1 MYDMTERVKEA
12 WKYYDKILDKN
23 IDEISRLSG
32 VPKDKMV
39 KINPAEFIVKNE
51 YQTIRGYEFKS
62 IGKWIANIKNDDN
75 YLISPEDDCA
85 RTANQLSYKEKIG
98 NIRIRGSKCKVVP
111 VHSKIAL
118 DFFRRNHRQ
127 SLPNLRSTAISLGL
141 TYKGKLVGCMTY
153 DKSGGAVRGASKEDM
168 YELMRLAFAHGYSIA
183 GGASR
188 LQKHC
193 EEILRNQGETAIFSY
208 SNATINNGKVYEALG
223 FKCEKIND
231 GQPFV
236 IMENNKIV
244 RLITLYPHSTDK
256 ALALNGRLKSHVG
269 GNRLWTKDL

>member
-12 WKYYDKILDKN
+12 WEYYNKILDKN

-32 VPKDKMV
+32 VSKDKMV
-39 KINPAEFIVKNE
+39 KINPAEFIEKNK
-51 YQTIRGYEFKS
+51 YQTIKGYKFQA
-62 IGKWIANIKNDDN
+62 IGGWIAATKQDDN

-85 RTANQLSYKEKIG
+85 RTANQISYKEKLN
-98 NIRIRGSKCKVVP
+98 NIRIRGSKCKVIP
-111 VHSKIAL
+111 VHSQVAL

-153 DKSGGAVRGASKEDM
+153 DKSNGAVRGASKDDM

-193 EEILRNQGETAIFSY
+193 EQILRDLGETAIFSY
-208 SNATINNGKVYEALG
+208 SNATINNGKVYAALG
-223 FKCEKIND
+223 FKSQKIEN

-236 IMENNKIV
+236 IMENNKIE
-244 RLITLYPHSTDK
+244 RLITLFPFSTDK
-256 ALALNGRLKSHVG
+256 ALARKGRLKSHIG